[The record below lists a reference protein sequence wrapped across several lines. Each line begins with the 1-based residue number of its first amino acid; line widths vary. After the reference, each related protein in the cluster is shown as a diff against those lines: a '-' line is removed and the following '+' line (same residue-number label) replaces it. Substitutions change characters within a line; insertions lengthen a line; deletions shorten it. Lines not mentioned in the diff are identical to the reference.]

1 MGEFWAH
8 NIWSDSCKD
17 AASAAHQYGRPV
29 VGAEAYTAHRFG
41 NWCND
46 PYALKPL
53 GDEMFSKGVN
63 RFYFHTYAHN
73 PWTDGRKP
81 GMTMGP
87 YGVQFNR
94 GNTWWEIAGPWLTYL
109 ARCQYMLQQGVFV
122 ADVCA
127 IPGADTSQ
135 WKRAGYDFDWTAE
148 EVIAQLKVVE
158 GLLVSP
164 GGTSY
169 RMLQWAGNRP
179 MSAELRE
186 KVLALRAAGGVVNG
200 LASEPEQSPWKA
212 LGLPPDFE
220 VRSPGSTIMNWIHR
234 RTAEAEFYFVANPSR
249 QPVTADCIFRVGG
262 RIPELWYPE
271 TGRIEDTLKWSQEKD
286 GRTVVRIPFG
296 PADSVFVVFRRPV
309 VNAGKAERL
318 DPVKNAVVPD
328 CDFRIEKAVWRP
340 VAGVEAADP
349 LKDITEFARARATK
363 TGLKLSVRELESEKL
378 STACYLHVEYRVSG
392 RRCRDVLRP
401 WEPVELPAAD
411 TVAGGSAVLDLAGPW
426 AVQFDAKWFYDQKSG
441 VRSQESEAE
450 SAKVIFDKLEDW
462 TARPEKGI
470 KYFSGTAV
478 YNKVFDADVSRLTSH
493 VSRLYLDLGRV
504 KNLAEVK
511 LNGRDLGVL
520 WKPPFRVDV
529 TDYVKPG
536 TNTLEVKVTNLWPNR
551 LIGDA
556 GLPAT
561 NRVAVT
567 TYNPYRNSP
576 LLESGLIGPVRLMR
590 GNPYDR

>member
-1 MGEFWAH
+1 LE
-8 NIWSDSCKD
+8 
-17 AASAAHQYGRPV
+17 
-29 VGAEAYTAHRFG
+29 
-41 NWCND
+41 
-46 PYALKPL
+46 
-53 GDEMFSKGVN
+53 
-63 RFYFHTYAHN
+63 
-73 PWTDGRKP
+73 
-81 GMTMGP
+81 
-87 YGVQFNR
+87 
-94 GNTWWEIAGPWLTYL
+94 
-109 ARCQYMLQQGVFV
+109 
-122 ADVCA
+122 
-127 IPGADTSQ
+127 
-135 WKRAGYDFDWTAE
+135 
-148 EVIAQLKVVE
+148 
-158 GLLVSP
+158 
-164 GGTSY
+164 
-169 RMLQWAGNRP
+169 
-179 MSAELRE
+179 
-186 KVLALRAAGGVVNG
+186 
-200 LASEPEQSPWKA
+200 A

-220 VRSPGSTIMNWIHR
+220 VRSPVATTLSWIHR

-249 QPVTADCIFRVGG
+249 QPVTVDCIFRVGG

-271 TGRIEDTLKWSQEKD
+271 TGRIEDALVWSQEKD
-286 GRTVVRIPFG
+286 GRTVVSIPFG

-309 VNAGKAERL
+309 VNAGKAARL
-318 DPVKNAVVPD
+318 DPVKNAVAPD

-349 LKDITEFARARATK
+349 MKDITEFTRARATAS
-363 TGLKLSVRELESEKL
+363 GLKLSVRDLGADKL
-378 STACYLHVEYRVSG
+378 SAACYLHVEYRVNG
-392 RRCRDVLRP
+392 RRYRDLLCP

-411 TVAGGSAVLDLAGPW
+411 TVVEGTTSAFPGFVGQASRRKEGACGKGVCGEADTGSPAVAGEACPTPCVSTRCQNSEMLPGATVLELAGPW
-426 AVQFDAKWFYDQKSG
+426 TVRFDPRWGGPAHAVEF
-441 VRSQESEAE
+441 ET
-450 SAKVIFDKLEDW
+450 LCDW
-462 TARPEKGI
+462 TARPEEGI
-470 KYFSGTAV
+470 RYFSGTAV

-567 TYNPYRNSP
+567 TYNPYRKDAP